1 MAVMN
6 SAVMKMTQIQM
17 MQDLLNSPENLTNL
31 FNQFNDFSSDQ
42 NENSDNI
49 KNCKH
54 DNIDEFHSLNKLN
67 GKHSLFLFQLNLCS
81 ISKKIEDLESAVD
94 STKIC
99 LFTAIIETRIVKDK
113 FPVNDIY
120 VTDYSYI
127 AQLSCLL
134 KVLFNTSELRCH
146 INQEI
151 TCAVIKLQD

>member
-54 DNIDEFHSLNKLN
+54 DNVDEFHSLNKLN
-67 GKHSLFLFQLNLCS
+67 GKLS
-81 ISKKIEDLESAVD
+81 ISLSIKFMFHFKK
-94 STKIC
+94 K
-99 LFTAIIETRIVKDK
+99 
-113 FPVNDIY
+113 
-120 VTDYSYI
+120 
-127 AQLSCLL
+127 
-134 KVLFNTSELRCH
+134 
-146 INQEI
+146 
-151 TCAVIKLQD
+151 